1 MSLIPLYSNNLSWLS
16 FNYRVLQEAQ
26 DKKVPL
32 LERLR
37 FLAIYSSNLDE
48 FFRVKVAA
56 IRSLNEDDS
65 NTKLDFDPSQLL
77 RDILRI
83 VNIQQNEFGQTYRNV
98 ILPELNKEGIYLLRD
113 VDIKEKYLGT
123 ATLLFKEK
131 VLPLLKISKIRFY
144 GKATFL
150 ENRKIYLLFPTKKL
164 PEKDTLV
171 VEIPSTE
178 TGRFVKL
185 GESEGKVDIAF
196 IDDII
201 RVCFPEEHQVN
212 YLTGEAYSVKL
223 SRDAELNIE
232 DEFSGSLVKK
242 IKRSLKKRADGT
254 PARLL
259 YDEKCPKSLVNIIRN
274 VWELSPN
281 DMVPGARYHNFSDF
295 FDFPKLVNRPDLL
308 YPELPKIP
316 VRWLEGTNSY
326 FKILN
331 NRDVLLHYPYHSYDY
346 FINFLNQAADSES
359 ISDIKITLY
368 RVAKESR
375 VCQALIRAAKKG
387 KKVTAF
393 FEVKARFDE
402 ASNLFWSEELKKAGC
417 IVLYSFPGLKVHAK
431 LCLITR
437 RKGNQTKRY
446 AYLSTGNFNENTAQ
460 VYTDFGLLTSDKK
473 LTTEASQVFE
483 MLEDMRKRF
492 DFHHLLVAPD
502 KMRNRIYELIDKE
515 IINHLSGKPAGIV
528 LKMNGI
534 DDIDMIEKLYYASG
548 FGVPVRIVNRG
559 ICRLIPGY
567 PGVSESIHITSIVDR
582 FLEHHRLYW
591 FKNGGDDLYYLSSA
605 DFMNRNLSR
614 RIEVG
619 FPILSEELKVRLNDI
634 ITMYLNDNTKAR
646 VIDSNHLNE
655 YVSTLDS
662 EEVINSQTLIWKY
675 YEERYQMYLN
685 QEK

>member
-1 MSLIPLYSNNLSWLS
+1 
-16 FNYRVLQEAQ
+16 VLQEAQ